1 MSGKRTK
8 TTSSGSGVQA
18 EFLRLADAFHK
29 RTGLDVTLTDTEGRT
44 MAGAGPSC
52 AKCQHPDACTDDRRE
67 AIAEALRWGEPCIR
81 LCPGGFALWGL
92 PVMVNAEV
100 TGGLLVAGAAMPGS
114 TEDDA
119 GRTPAAL
126 RTACTALLELAIRH
140 NLTNG
145 ALLQIHRD
153 TALEQRRRSEAIQIV
168 KEQSYDSIRSLYLR
182 EESNLLAAIRGG
194 DRSKAREIINRVLI
208 GIYNLAGTRRELLK
222 SFMLELV
229 VMMSRAAV
237 EAGGDPARIL
247 GVDYESIAALGST
260 DDEEGLCHWL
270 TGMLERIMDAIHDNR
285 KYPNTVM
292 LSRAMKHM
300 EKHSGEDLSRDD
312 VAKIACLS
320 PAHFSRLVR
329 QKTGHTF
336 SDLLNQMRVSRAC
349 VLLRQTDKSLVQ
361 IAIECGFRDQSYF
374 TKVFRR
380 IAGKTPREFRTRLA

>member
-1 MSGKRTK
+1 
-8 TTSSGSGVQA
+8 V
-18 EFLRLADAFHK
+18 E
-29 RTGLDVTLTDTEGRT
+29 
-44 MAGAGPSC
+44 
-52 AKCQHPDACTDDRRE
+52 
-67 AIAEALRWGEPCIR
+67 EALRWGEPCIR
-81 LCPGGFALWGL
+81 LCAGGLAMWAL

-100 TGGLLVAGAAMPGS
+100 TGGLLVRGVPMPGS
-114 TEDDA
+114 NEGEAD
-119 GRTPAAL
+119 RTPASI
-126 RTACTALLELAIRH
+126 RTACTALLELAVKH

-145 ALLQIHRD
+145 ALLQLRRAE
-153 TALEQRRRSEAIQIV
+153 ALEQRRRAEAIQTV

-182 EESNLLAAIRGG
+182 EEPNLLAAIRSG
-194 DRSKAREIINRVLI
+194 DRSKAREIINRILI
-208 GIYNLAGTRRELLK
+208 GIYNLAGSRRELLK

-247 GVDYESIAALGST
+247 GVDYESIAALGGT

-292 LSRAMKHM
+292 LSRALRHM
-300 EKHSGEDLSRDD
+300 EKHCGEELSRDD
-312 VAKIACLS
+312 VARVACLS

-336 SDLLNQMRVSRAC
+336 SDLLNQLRVNRASL
-349 VLLRQTDKSLVQ
+349 LLRQTDKSLVQ
-361 IAIECGFRDQSYF
+361 VALECGFRDQSYF

-380 IAGKTPREFRTRLA
+380 VAGKTPREFRTKNPSRTADV